1 MRLLITRLTPVQ
13 PSHMLRIQA
22 FCSFVNIHTSLKNS
36 VACHFQLSI
45 PCKSC
50 LSSIYLVSIFQSS
63 LTICCCYQ
71 LHTEIEQTNANHS
84 NCTSRLLGIRLI
96 FIFSITTLLHTL
108 LFPFTEDQTTHTS
121 GILNYIFIAF
131 L

>member
-71 LHTEIEQTNANHS
+71 LHTEIEETNATHS
-84 NCTSRLLGIRLI
+84 NCTTGTLLELRPLCIFQSLHCCTNCYFHSQKIKQLIRL
-96 FIFSITTLLHTL
+96 
-108 LFPFTEDQTTHTS
+108 
-121 GILNYIFIAF
+121 AF
-131 L
+131 